1 MLYLDK
7 GEVSDIM
14 ISDEEYAKKVKN
26 LLILCILGTV
36 LGVVGILLVDAGKY
50 VNIKIGMAII
60 DGIILVALLVLAYIF
75 SKKKML
81 AGPILGIILGAIDIL
96 HLSVYGIIVGI
107 YIIMHC
113 AKMCKDISAFKKN
126 TTSTEA

>member
-107 YIIMHC
+107 YIIMHLRK
-113 AKMCKDISAFKKN
+113 KMRIGGLL
-126 TTSTEA
+126 

>member
-1 MLYLDK
+1 
-7 GEVSDIM
+7 M

-26 LLILCILGTV
+26 LLIMCIIGAV
-36 LGVVGILLVDAGKY
+36 LGVLGIMLVDAGAY
-50 VNIKIGMAII
+50 ANIKIGMAII
-60 DGIILVALLVLAYIF
+60 DGIILVALLILAYIF

-96 HLSVYGIIVGI
+96 HLSVYGIIAGV

-113 AKMCKDISAFKKN
+113 AGMCKDISAFKKN
-126 TTSTEA
+126 TNSKEA